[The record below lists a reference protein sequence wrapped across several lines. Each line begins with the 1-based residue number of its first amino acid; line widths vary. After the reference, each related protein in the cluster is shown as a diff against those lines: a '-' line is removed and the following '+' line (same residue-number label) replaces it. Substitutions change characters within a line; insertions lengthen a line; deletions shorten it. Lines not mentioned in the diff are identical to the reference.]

1 MLVHLLPP
9 SPLVTLSMSENGS
22 YLITGAMGCIGSWVL
37 YHLVKRGDKVV
48 SFDLGDDRHR
58 LDLLLTREEQ
68 EDIIFEQG
76 NLIEG
81 ETIDQ
86 IIAAHKVNKIIHLAA
101 LQVPFCKAD
110 PVMGAQVNVVGTVN
124 IFEAARKFNIPHITY
139 ASSVAVFGPP
149 SSYPDSVLSDA
160 DLPDPHTLYGVYK
173 VANEGTARVYWND
186 HQISSTSFRPY
197 TVYGIGRDQ
206 GMTSEPTKAMLAA
219 VKGEP
224 YEIAFSG
231 RMQFQLA
238 SDIARY
244 FVEAAD
250 TPYPGA
256 ASFNIGTPSN
266 TVSDIVDHIKAV
278 KADAEVSCRQ
288 NDLPFPTGL
297 AGSSLKTYLPDFKE
311 TPLFKGVEQTMRHF
325 EQCVAEGKL

>member
-1 MLVHLLPP
+1 
-9 SPLVTLSMSENGS
+9 
-22 YLITGAMGCIGSWVL
+22 MGCIGSWVL
-37 YHLVKRGDKVV
+37 HHLIKRGSRAV

-58 LDLLLTREEQ
+58 LDLLLSRDEQ
-68 EDIIFEQG
+68 KAIAFEQG
-76 NLIEG
+76 DLRDGARIDEIIEKH
-81 ETIDQ
+81 Q
-86 IIAAHKVNKIIHLAA
+86 VNKIIHLAA

-149 SSYPDSVLSDA
+149 SSYENAVISDA
-160 DLPDPHTLYGVYK
+160 DLPDPRTLYGVYK

-219 VKGEP
+219 VKGES

-231 RMQFQLA
+231 TMQFQLA

-244 FVEAAD
+244 FIEAAD

-256 ASFNIGTPSN
+256 ASFNIGTPSCS
-266 TVSDIVDHIKAV
+266 VSDIVDHIKAV
-278 KADAEVSCRQ
+278 KPGAQVSCRQ

-297 AGSSLKTYLPDFKE
+297 AGTSLKAYLPDFKE
-311 TPLFKGVEQTMRHF
+311 TPLAEGIRETMAHF
-325 EQCVAEGKL
+325 EKGL